1 VTISFVYH
9 DIVRETADSASA
21 LRLIIA
27 MIAPAAGPCLKNGGA
42 LMKSFV
48 DSVLCAAFLFIAI
61 ALPLAAAEP
70 PYPTHP
76 LRIVVPFAPGGASD
90 VVARM
95 LAQKLSESLGQTV
108 VVDNRAGAGA
118 NIGIGI
124 AAKSQPDGYTLLIA
138 SSAFAVNPS
147 LYSKIQWDPF
157 RDFQPITCVGSSPNI
172 LAVHPAFP
180 AKSVKE
186 LIELVRAQPGKHN
199 YASTGTGTTPHLS
212 GEMFRLALKLDLNH
226 IPFNGAGPELQAMVS
241 GQVPVGFASLPSFAS
256 QIKAGQL
263 RGLAVTA
270 DKRAAALPEV
280 PSMGELGFAGMS
292 GDTFQGL
299 FLPAGVSKPVFARL
313 HKEIMKA
320 LALPDV
326 RDRLLDLGF
335 DPIGNTPQ
343 EFAAQVKADI
353 EKWRKVIQEI
363 KIKAD

>member
-1 VTISFVYH
+1 
-9 DIVRETADSASA
+9 
-21 LRLIIA
+21 
-27 MIAPAAGPCLKNGGA
+27 
-42 LMKSFV
+42 MKSFF
-48 DSVLCAAFLFIAI
+48 DSVLRAAVVSLAI

-70 PYPTHP
+70 QYPSHP
-76 LRIVVPFAPGGASD
+76 LRIIVPFAPGGASD
-90 VVARM
+90 VVGRL
-95 LAQKLSESLGQTV
+95 LAQKLGESMGQTV

-118 NIGIGI
+118 NIGIGL
-124 AAKSQPDGYTLLIA
+124 AAKAQPDGYTLLVA

-147 LYSKIQWDPF
+147 LYAKAPYDPF

-186 LIELVRAQPGKHN
+186 LIDLVRTQPGKHN

-212 GEMFRLALKLDLNH
+212 GEMFRLAFKLDLNH

-241 GQVPVGFASLPSFAS
+241 GQVPVGFASVPSFAP
-256 QIKAGQL
+256 QVKAGQL

-270 DKRAAALPEV
+270 DQRTAVLPDV
-280 PSMGELGFAGMS
+280 PSMGELGITGMA

-299 FLPAGVSKPVFARL
+299 FVPAGIPKPVFARL
-313 HKEIMKA
+313 HKEIMQA
-320 LALPDV
+320 LARPDV
-326 RDRLLDLGF
+326 RERLAG
-335 DPIGNTPQ
+335 IGLEPVSNTPQ

-353 EKWRKVIQEI
+353 AKWRKVIQEV

>member
-1 VTISFVYH
+1 
-9 DIVRETADSASA
+9 
-21 LRLIIA
+21 
-27 MIAPAAGPCLKNGGA
+27 
-42 LMKSFV
+42 MKSFITRV
-48 DSVLCAAFLFIAI
+48 LFAASVTMGIQTSSIAADQS
-61 ALPLAAAEP
+61 
-70 PYPTHP
+70 YPTHP

-95 LAQKLSESLGQTV
+95 LAQKLSDSMGQTV

-118 NIGIGI
+118 NIGINI

-147 LYSKIQWDPF
+147 LYSKIQWDPY

-172 LAVHPAFP
+172 LAVHPAFS

-186 LIELVRAQPGKHN
+186 LIQLVQSQPGKHN

-212 GEMFRLALKLDLNH
+212 GEMFRLAMKLDLNH

-241 GQVPVGFASLPSFAS
+241 GQVPIGFASLPSFAT

-280 PSMGELGFAGMS
+280 PSMGELGYSGLS
-292 GDTFQGL
+292 GDTFQGM

-320 LALPDV
+320 LALPDIKE
-326 RDRLLDLGF
+326 RLVDLGF
-335 DPIGNTPQ
+335 DPIANTPQ
-343 EFAAQVKADI
+343 EFATQVKSDI